1 LSPGAARDR
10 GEWPWKDADL
20 LFEPDEV
27 RKVQD
32 FIKKVANDPA
42 WFDH

>member
-1 LSPGAARDR
+1 MSDTFTGKAS
-10 GEWPWKDADL
+10 ESDL